1 MANAIK
7 QWDVVEPGTKI
18 RHIRKTSEMNWEQE
32 LIDAVVRINPS
43 RIFTLKSIERPGSY
57 RRTLQVEE
65 IPHRMFYSKDFA
77 VIQLRMEFT
86 SDDLEELLSE

>member
-1 MANAIK
+1 MANTIR

-18 RHIRKTSEMNWEQE
+18 RYIRKTSEMSWKQD
-32 LIDAVVRINPS
+32 LIDAMVKQNPS
-43 RIFTLKSIERPGSY
+43 RVFTLKSIERPGAY
-57 RRTLQVEE
+57 MRELQVEE
-65 IPHRMFYSKDFA
+65 IPERYFYSKDFA

>member
-18 RHIRKTSEMNWEQE
+18 RYIRKTSEMSWEQE
-32 LIDAVVRINPS
+32 IIDAVIKMNPS

-57 RRTLQVEE
+57 RRELQVEE
-65 IPHRMFYSKDFA
+65 IPYRKFHSKDFV